1 MSVKVA
7 IAIAALALYELSHE
21 CRSKQF
27 LASQELAAVPFINY
41 S

>member
-1 MSVKVA
+1 MSVKV
-7 IAIAALALYELSHE
+7 AIAALALYELSHE

-27 LASQELAAVPFINY
+27 LASQELAAVPFIDY